1 MKPVEIRIL
10 FESKF
15 DKGNTEL
22 AVICR
27 LCSDTSQDMKNTAA
41 PESSADESKL
51 FGLMET
57 TICDSIV
64 EGFIYEKLLKRHDGQ
79 VLDKPGHR

>member
-27 LCSDTSQDMKNTAA
+27 LCSDSSQDMKNTAA
-41 PESSADESKL
+41 PESSDDEGDGCKQPS

-64 EGFIYEKLLKRHDGQ
+64 QGFI
-79 VLDKPGHR
+79 